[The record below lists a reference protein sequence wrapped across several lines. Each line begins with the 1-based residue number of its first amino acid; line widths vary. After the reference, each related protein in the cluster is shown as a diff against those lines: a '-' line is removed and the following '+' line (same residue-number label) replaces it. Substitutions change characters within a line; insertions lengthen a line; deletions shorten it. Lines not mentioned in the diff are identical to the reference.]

1 MSYKVK
7 LFRKIKVDKYDCV
20 WYYNHTKSNREV
32 IAKMKNKIIELSVM
46 AVFFIVISRKFD
58 DIDKKLMQIK
68 ESYNI
73 TGKKLTY

>member
-1 MSYKVK
+1 M
-7 LFRKIKVDKYDCV
+7 I
-20 WYYNHTKSNREV
+20 YYNIANEIWEV

>member
-1 MSYKVK
+1 
-7 LFRKIKVDKYDCV
+7 
-20 WYYNHTKSNREV
+20 V

>member
-1 MSYKVK
+1 MIY
-7 LFRKIKVDKYDCV
+7 YDIA
-20 WYYNHTKSNREV
+20 NEIQEV

-58 DIDKKLMQIK
+58 DVDKKLMQIK

>member
-1 MSYKVK
+1 MI
-7 LFRKIKVDKYDCV
+7 LQTKY
-20 WYYNHTKSNREV
+20 RGV

-46 AVFFIVISRKFD
+46 AVFIIVISRKFD

>member
-1 MSYKVK
+1 
-7 LFRKIKVDKYDCV
+7 
-20 WYYNHTKSNREV
+20 
-32 IAKMKNKIIELSVM
+32 MKTKIIEIAVM
-46 AVFFIVISRKFD
+46 ALFLIVISRKFD

>member
-1 MSYKVK
+1 MIY
-7 LFRKIKVDKYDCV
+7 YDIA
-20 WYYNHTKSNREV
+20 NEIQGGV

-46 AVFFIVISRKFD
+46 AVFIIVISRKFD

>member
-1 MSYKVK
+1 
-7 LFRKIKVDKYDCV
+7 
-20 WYYNHTKSNREV
+20 
-32 IAKMKNKIIELSVM
+32 MKNKIIELSVM

-73 TGKKLTY
+73 TGEKLTY